1 MSLWVQAHC
10 PEERSSSMPF
20 EKLFGRLIQRHLRI
34 SGRPDF
40 VTVDSAGRVRFDVA
54 GYGREKAGAGDR

>member
-1 MSLWVQAHC
+1 
-10 PEERSSSMPF
+10 MPF